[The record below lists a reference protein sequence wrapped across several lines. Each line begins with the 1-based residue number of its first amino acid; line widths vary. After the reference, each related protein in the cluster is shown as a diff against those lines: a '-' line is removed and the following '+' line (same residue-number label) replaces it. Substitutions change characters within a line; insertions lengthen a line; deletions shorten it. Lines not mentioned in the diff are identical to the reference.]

1 MINKILV
8 EDAKGNK
15 RIVQPFMIPDGFI
28 YVEDY
33 KVPSKAP
40 VKAKAK
46 PTPKKSAKEK
56 RNN

>member
-28 YVEDY
+28 YVENY
-33 KVPSKAP
+33 KAP

-56 RNN
+56 RNH